1 MASRPGAYSP
11 EIATPVGSAQR
22 WLSVYVTIGIL
33 VVVVVIGFLLG
44 INSALKSIDRSLGT
58 TTENVVNIGGDV
70 NPLPGHIAR
79 INDTLTAIDAALKPI
94 PGQAD
99 SIIGSLS
106 SINGLVG
113 NIDVSLKNTSG
124 TLTTALS
131 GLREIDN
138 VLEDIDEARADGKGA
153 RVIIAQVA
161 DINRALTAI
170 KSDTG
175 NIETDLAL
183 DEQRRGAGFHV
194 RRICQ
199 GLEAV
204 TARCV

>member
-11 EIATPVGSAQR
+11 EIATPIGSAQR
-22 WLSVYVTIGIL
+22 WLSVYVTIGVL
-33 VVVVVIGFLLG
+33 VVIVVIGFLLG
-44 INSALKSIDRSLGT
+44 INSALTSIDRSLGT
-58 TTENVVNIGGDV
+58 TTDNVVNIGGDV

-79 INDTLTAIDAALKPI
+79 INDTLVAIDTALKPI

-124 TLTTALS
+124 TLITALS

-138 VLEDIDEARADGKGA
+138 VLEDINEARADGKGA
-153 RVIIAQVA
+153 QVIIGQVA
-161 DINRALTAI
+161 DINRVLVTA

-175 NIETDLAL
+175 NIEGDLAT
-183 DEQRRGAGFHV
+183 DEQRKGASFHV
-194 RRICQ
+194 RRICNNIRPVAT
-199 GLEAV
+199 G
-204 TARCV
+204 CV